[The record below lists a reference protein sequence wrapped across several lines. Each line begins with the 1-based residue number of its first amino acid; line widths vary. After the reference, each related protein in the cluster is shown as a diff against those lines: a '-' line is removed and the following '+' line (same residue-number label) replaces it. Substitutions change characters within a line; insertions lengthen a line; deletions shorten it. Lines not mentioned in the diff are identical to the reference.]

1 MWDDYFKGKKITL
14 MGLGL
19 LGRGIGDA
27 RFLARHG
34 ANLIVTDLKTK
45 EQLASS
51 LQELQE
57 FSNITYRL
65 GEHSLEDFKD
75 RDMIIKGAGVPLD
88 STFIAEA
95 QAHNIPVEMSTSL
108 FARLF
113 LEYKKSIGKGD
124 TKCLIGIT
132 GSKGKTTTTYLIFEI
147 LTKGFPNARVRLGG
161 NIQGVSTLAY
171 LDDLQPDDIF
181 VLELD
186 SWQLQGFGESKLSPH
201 ISVFTNLL
209 PDHLNYY
216 RGDMDMYFKDKSNIF
231 CFQDEKNV
239 CFVGPTILPWAEKHT
254 PAHTLRLKTPT
265 VDSIEK
271 KSRSLAGKHN
281 DENIALA
288 VAVAREMGVSED
300 IITKTI
306 ETFEG
311 VPGRLQF
318 VGEKNGV
325 AYYND
330 TTATMPDAVLA
341 AIRALGEKKN
351 IVLIMGG
358 ADKQIDAT
366 ALVAE
371 LPKFC
376 KTLVLFKGTG
386 TDKVRHLIDDS
397 EFESVTEVGS
407 MTEAVTKANEVAR
420 AGDIILLSPA
430 FASFGMFINEYDRG
444 DQFNSAVKQVS

>member
-51 LQELQE
+51 LEELKE
-57 FSNITYRL
+57 FSNITYCL

-75 RDMIIKGAGVPLD
+75 RDMIIKVAGVPLD
-88 STFIAEA
+88 SAFIAEA
-95 QAHNIPVEMSTSL
+95 KVHNIPVEMSTSL

-113 LEYKKSIGKGD
+113 LEYKKSVGKEN

-132 GSKGKTTTTYLIFEI
+132 GSKGKTTTTHLIFEI
-147 LTKGFPNARVRLGG
+147 LTKGFPNARIRLGG

-216 RGDMDMYFKDKSNIF
+216 KGSMDAYFKDKANIF
-231 CFQDEKNV
+231 CFQDEKNI
-239 CFVGPTILPWAEKHT
+239 CFVGPTITSWAEKHT
-254 PAHTLRLKTPT
+254 PTHTLRLKKPT
-265 VDSIEK
+265 TFSIEK

-288 VAVAREMGVSED
+288 VGVAQEMGVSEN

-306 ETFEG
+306 EEFEG

-318 VGEKNGV
+318 LGEKNGV

-351 IVLIMGG
+351 IILIMGG
-358 ADKQIDAT
+358 ADKQTDAT
-366 ALVAE
+366 TLIQE

-376 KTLVLFKGTG
+376 KALVLFKGTG
-386 TDKVRHLIDDS
+386 TDKVRHLINDS

-407 MTEAVTKANEVAR
+407 MTEAVTIAR
-420 AGDIILLSPA
+420 QNAQSGDIILLSPA